1 LSVKLAIWTPKSKN
15 GTATGLDH
23 GGARG
28 PTGSTG
34 TPSGLLLV
42 LLMAGCAGAP
52 EADQPEREPAGRRT
66 EPEPV
71 PAEAP
76 AARGYVAS
84 RAREAPR
91 IDGRLDEAAWDDVAW
106 TEPFLDIE
114 GERRPAP
121 RFETR
126 VRMMWDETRLY
137 IGAVLEEPHLQAS
150 LEKRDTVLYL
160 DNDFEVFIDPDGD
173 THDYFE
179 LEVNA
184 LGTEWDLRLG
194 KPYRDGGRADHAW
207 DIAGLRTAV
216 SLDGTLNDP
225 SDRDRGWSV
234 EIAIPFAALGL
245 EAPRDG
251 EQWRLNFS
259 RVEWAFDVAG
269 GGYRKKLDAASG
281 RPLPEDNWVWSP
293 QYAVNMHMPE
303 LWGVV
308 QFSALPPGIG
318 VGIAPLEDARECWS
332 LRRLYYSQRA
342 FRREHGRW
350 AARLDELV
358 LPGLDPGLQ
367 LMPARERRAAPPGEA
382 WSASLQGASGAVWR
396 IRADGRVWKD

>member
-1 LSVKLAIWTPKSKN
+1 MTKRIPNRTPVSLLPALLA
-15 GTATGLDH
+15 A
-23 GGARG
+23 A
-28 PTGSTG
+28 
-34 TPSGLLLV
+34 
-42 LLMAGCAGAP
+42 CAGAP

-76 AARGYVAS
+76 AVRGYVAS
-84 RAREAPR
+84 RAREGPR

-114 GERRPAP
+114 GDRRAAP

-126 VRMMWDETRLY
+126 ARMMWDETRLY

-251 EQWRLNFS
+251 EQWRVNFS
-259 RVEWAFDVAG
+259 RVEWAFDVAD
-269 GGYRKKLDAASG
+269 GGYRKKLGAASG
-281 RPLPEDNWVWSP
+281 RPLPEDNWAWSP

-308 QFSALPPGIG
+308 QFSALPPGAD
-318 VGIAPLEDARECWS
+318 VGIAPLEDAGERWS

-342 FRREHGRW
+342 FRRDHGRW
-350 AARLDELV
+350 AERLDDLA
-358 LPGLDPGLQ
+358 LPGLDPSLH
-367 LMPARERRAAPPGEA
+367 LTTATERGPAPPGEA
-382 WSASLQGASGAVWR
+382 WGASLQGASGAVWR
-396 IRADGRVWKD
+396 IRADGRLWKE